1 MCRICLSRVL
11 WTKGLLADACK
22 KSRLLLTTESFMK
35 GLSSQACVFLCLL
48 FQKPHLKGG
57 GTPSEYYLH
66 LTESNTFESAPQMSC
81 ALFKKGR
88 VLLPSSD
95 PALLSYQIVLF
106 FSGRAGSCLKWKID
120 HSEQWKLVLHKAELL
135 FRYYNARQWDPWI
148 LAWKHL
154 NIKA

>member
-1 MCRICLSRVL
+1 MCRICLSFL
-11 WTKGLLADACK
+11 WRKGLVADACK
-22 KSRLLLTTESFMK
+22 KSRLLLTTESFVN
-35 GLSSQACVFLCLL
+35 GLSSQACLFLC
-48 FQKPHLKGG
+48 FGIQKPHLKGR

-66 LTESNTFESAPQMSC
+66 LTESNTFESAPEMSR

-95 PALLSYQIVLF
+95 LALLAHQIVLF
-106 FSGRAGSCLKWKID
+106 FPGKAGCCLKWKID
-120 HSEQWKLVLHKAELL
+120 HSEQCKLVLHKAQLL